1 MTSLF
6 PDRIGTDRLVL
17 EPLQSVDPFA
27 LYRICSADPDIEEVT
42 EYVTWEPHATPK
54 ETVEFLDH
62 VRTQYEGNDG
72 AQYVIRPRTG
82 ESAGEIA
89 GVTGLTVD
97 WERRTG
103 TLGIWLRKRFW
114 GRGYSGERATALIE
128 TAFERLD
135 LELVAVTHIDGNER
149 SKRAIETYV
158 ETHGGSYDGVLRNW
172 ETTGEQPRDLHRYTI
187 SEEQY
192 RA

>member
-1 MTSLF
+1 MTTLF
-6 PDRIGTDRLVL
+6 PDRIETDRLVL
-17 EPLQSVDPFA
+17 ELLQSVDPLVF
-27 LYRICSADPDIEEVT
+27 YRICSADPNIEEVT
-42 EYVTWEPHATPK
+42 EYLTWEPHTTPK
-54 ETVEFLDH
+54 ETVAFLDH
-62 VRTQYEGNDG
+62 VRTQYEENDG
-72 AQYVIRPRTG
+72 VQYVIRPREG

-89 GVTGLTVD
+89 GATGLTVD
-97 WERRTG
+97 WVRRTG

-114 GRGYSGERATALIE
+114 ERGYSGERATVLIE

-135 LELVAVTHIDGNER
+135 LELVAVTHVDGNDR
-149 SKRAIETYV
+149 SKRAIEKYV